1 MQSPQLTKIP
11 DFNRLETTGKPKKD
25 KYQTK
30 EELPVHMLYLTED
43 HVLGAEL
50 CELMQIHTA
59 NISNLKLPSIL
70 KFGNCPIL
78 CKSDSHLPP
87 KIKINLFRSD
97 LTSLKDKIPLSYF
110 KAEYNLTT
118 EEILEHV
125 ADRIEV
131 IAGRKIL
138 CYKPEFLQKIK
149 RYKID
154 NMIYIADRKELNE
167 FLYEYEDIDYITVS
181 KNKYIVIY

>member
-1 MQSPQLTKIP
+1 MLISQLTKIS
-11 DFNRLETTGKPKKD
+11 DFNSLETIENTKKN

-50 CELMQIHTA
+50 CELMQIHMA
-59 NISNLKLPSIL
+59 NISNLKLSSIL

-78 CKSDSHLPP
+78 CKSDSDLPP
-87 KIKINLFRSD
+87 KIKTNLFRSE

-110 KAEYNLTT
+110 KSEYNLTN
-118 EEILEHV
+118 EEILTHV
-125 ADRIEV
+125 ADKIEI

-167 FLYEYEDIDYITVS
+167 FLYEYEDVDYIKVTN
-181 KNKYIVIY
+181 NKYIVIY